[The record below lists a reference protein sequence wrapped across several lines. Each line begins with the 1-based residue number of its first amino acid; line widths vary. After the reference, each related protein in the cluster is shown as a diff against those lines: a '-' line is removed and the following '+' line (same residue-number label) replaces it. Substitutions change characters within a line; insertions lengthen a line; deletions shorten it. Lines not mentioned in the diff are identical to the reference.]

1 MNIYTHTYIYAYTYI
16 YIYIYIY
23 MYIYIY
29 SYLYIHILCN
39 MYYEYLFANLTFKS
53 SVRNK
58 SVKKNLSAFY

>member
-1 MNIYTHTYIYAYTYI
+1 
-16 YIYIYIY
+16 

-58 SVKKNLSAFY
+58 SVKTILSAFY